1 MSSESGLASRELGAE
16 VGELILGDSDDVD
29 QELLL
34 ANRSLVGAGVD
45 AASEVLATE

>member
-1 MSSESGLASRELGAE
+1 
-16 VGELILGDSDDVD
+16 LILGDSDDVD

-45 AASEVLATE
+45 AAGEVLTERPDAGEGALGDQAS